1 MAETPRT
8 QRRRKKLR
16 VPYIVGLKE
25 ADARLVLQHAGFF
38 DPELEGT
45 PEAGSPRIDIRY
57 TKSFSPYGT
66 VVSQQ
71 PAKGQIVNS
80 GQTIRLTVS
89 MESLLDYLPAV
100 YRRPDVMGGN
110 FVREF
115 LWIFQHIFYSIES
128 KIARIHTYFDVL
140 DAPDEFLPWLASW
153 VAFSLDGSWS
163 EDERRLFLKEAVEL
177 YRVRGTVKG
186 LKSFL
191 NMYTGVEAEIIE
203 NSWPLDGF
211 QIGVASTIGKDSAI
225 LPPINRAHC
234 FIVEVPLDADD
245 LEDDEIIK
253 IHQIIRQEKPAH
265 TTYYLRFTG
274 SKSDM
279 KRWSGPVIGQ
289 YMVGSTPMTSV
300 TPEHV
305 QPDEPA
311 VEKSAKSPEKE
322 EAVASQVAPE
332 PPEPEPEKRAKKKPE
347 SLRSRRKPSKIMP
360 AKEKLPTAES
370 PVKEAL
376 EEEQQEKKA
385 PAVEEES
392 AAARNYRKIW
402 EILIDCNTVLSII
415 A

>member
-1 MAETPRT
+1 MVELPRT

-25 ADARLVLQHAGFF
+25 TDARLVLQHAGFF
-38 DPELEGT
+38 DPTLEGT
-45 PEAGSPRIDIRY
+45 PEAGSPRVDIRY

-66 VVSQQ
+66 VVSQH
-71 PAKGQIVNS
+71 PAKGQIVGS
-80 GQTIRLTVS
+80 GQTISLTIS

-115 LWIFQHIFYSIES
+115 LWVFQHIFYSIES
-128 KIARIHTYFDVL
+128 KIARMHSYFDVL

-153 VAFSLDGSWS
+153 VAFSLDGSWT
-163 EDERRLFLKEAVEL
+163 EDERRLFLKDAVEL

-225 LPPINRAHC
+225 LPPINRAYC

-279 KRWSGPVIGQ
+279 KRWSVYGRLHPHDQHYSGA
-289 YMVGSTPMTSV
+289 Y
-300 TPEHV
+300 
-305 QPDEPA
+305 
-311 VEKSAKSPEKE
+311 SA
-322 EAVASQVAPE
+322 
-332 PPEPEPEKRAKKKPE
+332 
-347 SLRSRRKPSKIMP
+347 
-360 AKEKLPTAES
+360 
-370 PVKEAL
+370 
-376 EEEQQEKKA
+376 
-385 PAVEEES
+385 
-392 AAARNYRKIW
+392 
-402 EILIDCNTVLSII
+402 
-415 A
+415 